1 MTWAAQQLHKMPR
14 KPVLTLQFLVA
25 GRRYKRAAPNAV
37 DAGDLSPLEVVPAG
51 DPQLPA
57 AQLRQAVLW
66 MYSNRP
72 AVELLVH
79 RDGTA
84 LAAYLDEPLGGRYPA
99 DGLAGDDL
107 QPT

>member
-1 MTWAAQQLHKMPR
+1 
-14 KPVLTLQFLVA
+14 
-25 GRRYKRAAPNAV
+25 
-37 DAGDLSPLEVVPAG
+37 
-51 DPQLPA
+51 
-57 AQLRQAVLW
+57 